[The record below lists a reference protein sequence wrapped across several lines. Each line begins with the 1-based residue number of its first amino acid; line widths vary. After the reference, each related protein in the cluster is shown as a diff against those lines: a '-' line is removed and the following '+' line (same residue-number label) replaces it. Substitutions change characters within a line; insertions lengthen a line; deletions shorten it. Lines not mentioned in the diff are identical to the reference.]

1 MYRPVAVLVN
11 SRKRES
17 SGDGT
22 RRWRQGRRW
31 RGRKRAGTERTAV
44 PALSVHR
51 LCIGTFGGNRPVC
64 RVRTFYAAVAS
75 RFMPSMTVFISCDW
89 RASSVTATD
98 DWRMAS
104 EVSAEMRLMSSME

>member
-1 MYRPVAVLVN
+1 MKAPGHGGGA
-11 SRKRES
+11 
-17 SGDGT
+17 
-22 RRWRQGRRW
+22 GRAP
-31 RGRKRAGTERTAV
+31 GRNGTEKGRNGVYRRSGPVGV
-44 PALSVHR
+44 PAVQRHARGS
-51 LCIGTFGGNRPVC
+51 PPAY
-64 RVRTFYAAVAS
+64 RVPRAMPGPGYAAVAS